1 MLEHYL
7 SLATRAIFVE
17 NMALAFFLGMCSFL
31 AISRKVETSFGLGLA
46 VVFVLTVTTPLN
58 QILNQYLLQEGALSW
73 VPGGEDVDLSFLTY
87 LVLIGTIAA
96 VVQVV
101 EMVIDR
107 YAPALYGSLGVFL
120 PLIAV
125 NCAILGGALFMVRRD
140 YTLGEATVFG
150 FGSGLGF
157 MLAIVALAAVRERLR
172 YSDVPPALRGLGI
185 TFITVGL
192 MAIAFM
198 SFSGIQL

>member
-1 MLEHYL
+1 MEHYL
-7 SLATRAIFVE
+7 SLALRAIFVE

-31 AISRKVETSFGLGLA
+31 AISKNVFNAIGMGLA
-46 VVFVLTVTTPLN
+46 VIVVLALTCPLN
-58 QILNQYLLQEGALSW
+58 NLLYHYLLAEGALSW
-73 VPGGEDVDLSFLTY
+73 IPGAAGVHLEFLTF

-101 EMVIDR
+101 EMVIER
-107 YAPALYGSLGVFL
+107 FSPGLYGSLGVFL

-125 NCAILGGALFMVRRD
+125 NCSILGGSLFMVERE
-140 YTLGEATVFG
+140 YTLTESLVFG
-150 FGSGLGF
+150 TGAGAGF
-157 MLAIVALAAVRERLR
+157 ALAIVALAAIRERMR
-172 YSDVPPALRGLGI
+172 YSNVPEPLRGLGI

-192 MAIAFM
+192 MAIGFM